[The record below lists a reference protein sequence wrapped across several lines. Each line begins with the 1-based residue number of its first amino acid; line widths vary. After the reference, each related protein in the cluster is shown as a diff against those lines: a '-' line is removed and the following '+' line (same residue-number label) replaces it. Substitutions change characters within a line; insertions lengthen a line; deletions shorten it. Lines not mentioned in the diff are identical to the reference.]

1 MNERTVATVDIALPA
16 LMRAT
21 HFAAEKHRGQR
32 RKDADRTPYINHPIM
47 VVNLLANV
55 GRIFDIETLQAGMLH
70 DTIEDTDTTA
80 DELEEHFGFEVRS
93 LVLEVTDDKRLE
105 KPERKRLQVE
115 HAPHMTPK
123 AKCIKIADKI
133 ANLTDLLNAPP
144 ARWPEERLRQYVTW
158 SRQVVDGCRGHSA
171 TLEEAYDARATELDS
186 RYSAK

>member
-1 MNERTVATVDIALPA
+1 MNERTVATLDIALPA

-55 GRIFDIETLQAGMLH
+55 GRIVDIETLQAGMLH
-70 DTIEDTDTTA
+70 DTIEDTETTA

-105 KPERKRLQVE
+105 KPERKRLQIE

-144 ARWPEERLRQYVTW
+144 AKWPEERIRQYFTW
-158 SRQVVDGCRGHSA
+158 SRQVVDGCRGHNHF
-171 TLEEAYDARATELDS
+171 LESYYDEVARSL
-186 RYSAK
+186 

>member
-1 MNERTVATVDIALPA
+1 MNERTIVTADVALPA

-21 HFAAEKHRGQR
+21 LFAAEKHRGQR
-32 RKDADRTPYINHPIM
+32 RKDVDKTPYINHPIM

-55 GRIFDIETLQAGMLH
+55 GRISDIDTLQAGMLH

-80 DELEEHFGFEVRS
+80 DELEEHFGYEVRS
-93 LVLEVTDDKRLE
+93 LVLEVTDDKSLK

-115 HAPHMTPK
+115 HAPHLSPG

-144 ARWPEERLRQYVTW
+144 AKWPEERMRQYVVW
-158 SRQVVDGCRGHSA
+158 SRQVVDGCRGHNRS
-171 TLEEAYDARATELDS
+171 LELHYDEVAGS
-186 RYSAK
+186 F

>member
-1 MNERTVATVDIALPA
+1 MNQPTIAAGLVIPGLMQATL
-16 LMRAT
+16 
-21 HFAAEKHRGQR
+21 FAAEKHRGQR
-32 RKDADRTPYINHPIM
+32 RKDVGETPYINHPIM

-115 HAPHMTPK
+115 HAPHMRLLLVTTTRVTP
-123 AKCIKIADKI
+123 
-133 ANLTDLLNAPP
+133 
-144 ARWPEERLRQYVTW
+144 LRRSSLWTF
-158 SRQVVDGCRGHSA
+158 SHSCR
-171 TLEEAYDARATELDS
+171 R
-186 RYSAK
+186 R

>member
-1 MNERTVATVDIALPA
+1 MRDNIPRPTVP
-16 LMRAT
+16 
-21 HFAAEKHRGQR
+21 
-32 RKDADRTPYINHPIM
+32 
-47 VVNLLANV
+47 LA
-55 GRIFDIETLQAGMLH
+55 FELQPGIGYLKV
-70 DTIEDTDTTA
+70 TSFGETTA

-144 ARWPEERLRQYVTW
+144 ARWPEERIRQYFAW
-158 SRQVVDGCRGHSA
+158 SREVVDGCRGHNHF
-171 TLEEAYDARATELDS
+171 LES
-186 RYSAK
+186 RYDEVARSL